1 MLLGFTVLQF
11 EFSHA
16 GLATKKKEEATN
28 IECHG

>member
-16 GLATKKKEEATN
+16 GLATKKEEATN
-28 IECHG
+28 AECHG